1 MDATG
6 PETSK
11 HGHRVAV
18 VALWAGPLATV
29 TCVLGAHLA
38 NAILRPE
45 AYWEAPPS
53 ISRTIVHDEIGVPFG
68 IAMLPTAILILVGML
83 TVISAYWTLLAHRR
97 RFAILL
103 SAVTFCEVL
112 AVFGMIMLSQYRTE
126 EWQLQHDIGSY
137 ILFFGHAVGITLIGI
152 MVSLPGVVDQPATSG
167 SIRWVPRAAGVVFVI
182 SVIYGIL
189 YFGSKFMS
197 GETFFWQRL
206 FLAVWEVILLTSFVW
221 FLWRHTAFVLTMR
234 AARVPAQSPAAD
246 TAAAAKPEAMVVNGR
261 LLASLVRFLWQHA
274 PVRLKYLLIALA
286 LVAGLTRDLVMVVIN
301 QAASSAPAN
310 ALQVWLPLFVLIL
323 AGFVTASYSYQVLT
337 TAVTTEVIN
346 RVRARLIDKIL
357 AVQPTVVES
366 YERGTLYHI
375 LTTDVAIVAGITTTL
390 LSLLPLFVF
399 LTVAIPQLF
408 YYSAVAGLLSVLVML
423 GGVLVYYRQQQSM
436 ASLGMD
442 ARKLEVTYFENVSEL
457 LDGHRELKLNQA
469 RRGDFMAALTRSLA
483 QLRHALISVSKIYET
498 GEAGVSLLK
507 FLLLSGIVFLVPA
520 LFQTDARVTF
530 SVLTLVLFCMNPFEQ
545 LVSSY
550 PTIIGS
556 MVSYL
561 RIEDLDTRLEALAN
575 DGDTAASGEPFQ
587 SLVLQGVTASHGP
600 EGGQGF
606 VLGPINLEIRRG
618 DVVFLVGDNGS
629 GKTTLLNL
637 IAGLHDP
644 QSGDITLNGR
654 PLDRRR
660 MGSYRAGISAI
671 FAKYHVFRT
680 LFGLGHIHDREV
692 SATIIKVNLSGQ
704 TGVIKGVFTRMEL
717 SAGQKRRLA
726 LAVSLLEN
734 RDILILDEFVQD
746 QDPNQRAF
754 LFEQLL
760 PELKEKGKT
769 IILSTHDLA
778 WNKACDK
785 LVRLENGQIIS
796 ISSPASDVRQR
807 A

>member
-1 MDATG
+1 MDVAERENLKT
-6 PETSK
+6 
-11 HGHRVAV
+11 GHRLALA
-18 VALWAGPLATV
+18 ALWAGPLATV
-29 TCVLGAHLA
+29 TCVLAAHLA
-38 NAILRPE
+38 NAVLRPE

-53 ISRTIVHDEIGVPFG
+53 ISRTIVHDEIGIPFG
-68 IAMLPTAILILVGML
+68 IAMLPTALLILVGML
-83 TVISAYWTLLAHRR
+83 TVISTYWKLLARRR
-97 RFAILL
+97 RFAVLL
-103 SAVTFCEVL
+103 SAITFCEVL
-112 AVFGMIMLSQYRTE
+112 AVVGMIMLSQYRTE

-137 ILFFGHAVGITLIGI
+137 ILFFGHAMGITLLGI
-152 MVSLPGVVDQPATSG
+152 MVSLPGVVDLPTTSG
-167 SIRWVPRAAGVVFVI
+167 SIRWVPRAAWGVFVI

-189 YFGSKFMS
+189 YFGGKFLS
-197 GETFFWQRL
+197 GDTFFWQRL

-221 FLWRHTAFVLTMR
+221 FLWRHTGFVLTMR
-234 AARVPAQSPAAD
+234 TATGLEQNP
-246 TAAAAKPEAMVVNGR
+246 AAAAPEATHKADAMVVDRR

-286 LVAGLTRDLVMVVIN
+286 LVAGLTRDMVMVVIN
-301 QAASSAPAN
+301 QAAGSAPAH

-323 AGFVTASYSYQVLT
+323 AGFVAASYSYQVMT

-346 RVRARLIDKIL
+346 RVRARLIDKLL

-375 LTTDVAIVAGITTTL
+375 MTTDVAIVAGTTTTL

-457 LDGHRELKLNQA
+457 LDGHRELRLNQA
-469 RRGDFMAALTRSLA
+469 RRGDFMAALTRGLA

-507 FLLLSGIVFLVPA
+507 FVLLSGIVFLVPA

-561 RIEDLDTRLEALAN
+561 RIEDLDTHLKTLAK
-575 DGDTAASGEPFQ
+575 DGDTAGSGEPFQ
-587 SLVLQGVTASHGP
+587 SLVLKGVTASHGP
-600 EGGQGF
+600 EGAQGF
-606 VLGPINLEIRRG
+606 VLGPIDLDIRRG
-618 DVVFLVGDNGS
+618 DIVFLVGDNGS

-644 QSGDITLNGR
+644 KSGEITLNGR
-654 PLDRRR
+654 PLEKRG

-680 LFGLGHIHDREV
+680 LFGLGHIHDRDV

-778 WNKACDK
+778 WTKACDK
-785 LVRLENGQIIS
+785 LVRLENGKIAS
-796 ISSPASDVRQR
+796 ITASDVRQR